1 MPWPRSSSRIH
12 LATLSR
18 KYRSCVMATT
28 VPGYSSRKRSSHAM
42 LDVAAHILVGLELRL
57 LRQVADAQ
65 AVGGKRLAEEVAV
78 GAGHDAQQRRLA
90 GAIGAEHADLRPV
103 EEREIDAAQDLP
115 LGRDDLAKIL
125 HDEGVFPGH
134 FSWGPRNGPQPPH
147 RSDRPGIAV
156 AVLYLKLTSGC
167 SEQAAVLRHHAAIL
181 DHTDPRA
188 SERLRGGVVADAELE
203 L

>member
-78 GAGHDAQQRRLA
+78 DAGHDAQQRRLA

-134 FSWGPRNGPQPPH
+134 FSWGPRNGPTPPPPPGPPPPPPGGALFQA
-147 RSDRPGIAV
+147 SFSLLRPPGA
-156 AVLYLKLTSGC
+156 APAPSC
-167 SEQAAVLRHHAAIL
+167 S
-181 DHTDPRA
+181 
-188 SERLRGGVVADAELE
+188 
-203 L
+203 